1 MFTNQKLLGAI
12 LIFFIIVASSYFA
25 FTKFKQEVTTAT
37 ATPSPSPSGLSFLF
51 STAQPSTQPNIQPAQ
66 AETNIKTEGPPQGPA
81 KPFVQPQSSTR
92 PLTKNKQLSSF
103 PGILSDDVRK
113 NKAVII
119 DTAKGKIIIQVFPEV
134 PQTSSNF
141 LLLASN
147 GFYDNLIFH
156 RIESGFV
163 VQGGDPNGN
172 GTGGPGYTFADEPV
186 QREYAKGIVAMANA
200 GPNTNGS
207 QFFIMLSDHPE
218 LPKQYTIFGG
228 VISGMDVVEKLAV
241 GDVMQK
247 VTVQNLQ

>member
-1 MFTNQKLLGAI
+1 MFTNQRILGLI
-12 LIFFIIVASSYFA
+12 LILLVVGGGGYFA
-25 FTKFKQEVTTAT
+25 FNKFKEEVTTAT
-37 ATPSPSPSGLSFLF
+37 ASPSPSPSGLAFLF
-51 STAQPSTQPNIQPAQ
+51 ESAKSNPQPTQSDKVLPPGPA
-66 AETNIKTEGPPQGPA
+66 QGPA
-81 KPFVQPQSSTR
+81 KPPPQSQSSEK
-92 PLTKNKQLSSF
+92 PLTKVKHLSSF
-103 PGILSDDVRK
+103 PGIVPDETRK
-113 NKAVII
+113 NKAVVIE
-119 DTAKGKIIIQVFPEV
+119 TAKGKIIIQVFPEV
-134 PQTSSNF
+134 TQTSSNF

-147 GFYDNLIFH
+147 GFYDGLTFH

-186 QREYAKGIVAMANA
+186 TRDYAKGIVAMANA

-207 QFFIMLSDHPE
+207 QFFIMLADHPE

-228 VISGMDVVEKLAV
+228 VISGMDVVEKLVV